1 MKTRQLGH
9 KGPSISAV
17 GLGCMVMS
25 GDYGPAAETDSIAT
39 MHRALEIGVNFLDT
53 ADIYGLGGNEMLVG
67 KALKGHRDACVLA
80 TKFGNE
86 VRADGSRGV
95 NGRPEYVPQAC
106 DASLKRLG
114 VDVIDLD
121 YLHRADPQV
130 DIVETVGAMADL
142 VRAGKVRYLGLS
154 EVSAQSLRRAHAV
167 HPIAALQSEY
177 SLFSRDHELTTVPV
191 CAELGITFVPYAPL
205 GRALLAD
212 AVTGHDSLVE
222 GDKRHDFPRFNP
234 ENINRNVDLLAPLRE
249 AAANAGCSVPQA
261 ALAWLLSR
269 GDNIVP
275 IPGTRR
281 IAHLE
286 SNAAAT
292 DVELDAKDL
301 QGLDAAFAPGT
312 AAGERMNPG
321 RLARAGR

>member
-1 MKTRQLGH
+1 MKTRELGQG
-9 KGPSISAV
+9 GPSISAV

-25 GDYGPAAETDSIAT
+25 GDYGPAAEHDSIAT
-39 MHRALEIGVNFLDT
+39 LHRALDIGVNFLDT
-53 ADIYGLGGNEMLVG
+53 ADIYGLGGNETLVG

-86 VRADGSRGV
+86 VRADGSRGL
-95 NGRPEYVPQAC
+95 NAQPEYVPRAC

-114 VDVIDLD
+114 VEFIDLY
-121 YLHRADPQV
+121 YLHRPDPQV
-130 DIVETVGAMADL
+130 DIVETVGAMAEL
-142 VRAGKVRYLGLS
+142 VSAGKVRYLGLS
-154 EVSAQSLRRAHAV
+154 EVSAESLRRAHAV

-177 SLFSRDHELTTVPV
+177 SLFSRDHEQTSVAA

-205 GRALLAD
+205 GRALLSG
-212 AVTGHDSLVE
+212 AVTGHDSLVD

-234 ENINRNVDLLAPLRE
+234 ENIDRNVDLLAPLRE

-286 SNAAAT
+286 SNAAAADVALGT
-292 DVELDAKDL
+292 DDL
-301 QGLDAAFAPGT
+301 QRLDDAFAPGT